1 MIALAG
7 EVLLDLLSPVTR
19 SELAALGQRSSYS
32 DSELIHSRGD
42 PGAGMGIVI
51 KGRVRLCVLHAN
63 GAQTFVSMVR
73 PGQHFGDVLLF
84 GNHRRRTHDALA
96 EGAVLI
102 DHYDAQAFERAL
114 DISEVLRA
122 LYRVTAQRLSGSMA
136 MNDNLRS
143 MPREAHLAKILL
155 VLLRQSHSP
164 DSVPCI
170 QEDLAAL
177 LGTSTMTV
185 SKCLGQLK
193 REGLIATGY
202 RLVRIP
208 DPERLRNW
216 LAAKVPA

>member
-84 GNHRRRTHDALA
+84 GKHRRRTHDALA

-136 MNDNLRS
+136 MNDDLRS

-202 RLVRIP
+202 RLVRIL